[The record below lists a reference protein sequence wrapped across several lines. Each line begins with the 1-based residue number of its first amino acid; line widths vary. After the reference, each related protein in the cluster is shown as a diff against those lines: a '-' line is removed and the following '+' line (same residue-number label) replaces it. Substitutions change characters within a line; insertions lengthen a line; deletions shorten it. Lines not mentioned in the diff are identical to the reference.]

1 MPRMLSEPVEITSS
15 VQAGDAFYFGWP
27 FDVVEGSQ

>member
-1 MPRMLSEPVEITSS
+1 MLSEPVEITSG
-15 VQAGDAFYFGWP
+15 VQSGDAFYFEWS